1 MTQKTDKAARLKNVA
16 DDVRD
21 FAASPLYT
29 FRKEQKYKPVAGTGN
44 PDARVM
50 FVGEAPGKQEAES
63 GLPFVG
69 NAGRV
74 LDQLL
79 DAIGLKR
86 QDVFIT
92 SVLKDRPPENRDPHA
107 DEIAA
112 YTPFLLRQIRIIQP
126 EVIVTLGRIAL
137 EVLLSTYDLP
147 QQGEKISAL
156 HGQPIEVKTDSG
168 TATLLPLYHPAAT
181 FYNRGLEESVQR
193 DFKVLKQLLQDG
205 RKAVTP

>member
-74 LDQLL
+74 LDQWLG
-79 DAIGLKR
+79 AIGLKR
-86 QDVFIT
+86 KDVFIT
-92 SVLKDRPPENRDPHA
+92 SVLKDRPPENRDPRA

-156 HGQPIEVKTDSG
+156 HGQPIEVETDSG

-193 DFKVLKQLLQDG
+193 DFKVLKQLLRDG